1 MQKVRDDLLALW
13 FGDNP
18 DDSAAA
24 AEKKKLWW
32 GHSPET
38 DEMLRDRFGTASTSG
53 AVGILDH
60 WTGSPRGRLA
70 LILLLD
76 QIPRAIHRGQP
87 EAFAYDADARQVA
100 AQGLASGADR
110 LLRPIERVFF
120 YMPFEHSE
128 ELSDQERSVA
138 LFGELAET
146 VPDGDRE
153 AFDFFLD
160 FAVRHHAIVAR
171 FGRFPH
177 RNAILGRQSTQ
188 EEVEF
193 LKSPGSSF

>member
-1 MQKVRDDLLALW
+1 MEQVRQELLELW

-18 DDSAAA
+18 DDSAVA
-24 AEKKKLWW
+24 AEKKELWW
-32 GHSPET
+32 GHSADT
-38 DEMLRDRFGTASTSG
+38 DDMLREKFKTASLSAG
-53 AVGILDH
+53 LGILDH

-87 EAFAYDADARQVA
+87 EAFALDADARAVA
-100 AQGLASGADR
+100 SHGLASGADL

-120 YMPFEHSE
+120 YIPFEHSE
-128 ELSDQERSVA
+128 DLADQEKSLT
-138 LFGELAET
+138 LFGDLAET

-153 AFDFFLD
+153 TFEQFLE
-160 FAVRHHAIVAR
+160 FAVRHHDIVAR

-177 RNAILGRQSTQ
+177 RNAILGRESTP
-188 EEVEF
+188 EETEF
-193 LKSPGSSF
+193 LTQPGSSF